1 MSDIYEIKAKKYKY
15 KYLKLKKQ
23 YISEGGAIGNC
34 NLNNYLS
41 KQDFKD
47 LSINQIYI
55 DPNYKSFFDI
65 QTVNSYDQRILSN
78 EDYDKYK
85 INYNNISQYD
95 KDHKFISKQI
105 YVGKFIKKTST
116 IKNFLNINTKD
127 ENILKKYGCQ
137 LLKNNSVNEYIY
149 IINSKLPSTLFT
161 NKIKDKNSFIT
172 ILTSIKNFI
181 DTIIEPLYKDN
192 YVFGNIK
199 KENMTLD
206 NNNNIYFIKNTIHM
220 YNDANEIKKIGN
232 EDNYPSIIRY
242 FSQIKVDWG
251 TNDIFKIDFR
261 KFIYNIE
268 NNDLHEIFKKSI
280 DELNT
285 FFEEQ
290 KNNLNYNIIQIQK
303 YGHFHIFKELK
314 DDIDNFNIQIQYG
327 LFHIS
332 FLDLKIQKYFTD
344 FITANTQKYI
354 IITNGIK
361 ETLIKKKSEKE
372 IKDINEIVNKINN
385 NNNIFIDKIR
395 SIEQKLGIIF
405 NEKKIIID
413 IYKELN
419 NLLLNEYKLLG
430 IKEVLKHLEPISKN
444 SDIYAISKLIHDLLI
459 NLFIDNNTKKLIEEL
474 YDDAKYNKIKD
485 PNALKER
492 LEKIIN

>member
-41 KQDFKD
+41 EQDFKD

-65 QTVNSYDQRILSN
+65 KTVNSYDQRILSN

-314 DDIDNFNIQIQYG
+314 DDIDNFNIQMC
-327 LFHIS
+327 LS
-332 FLDLKIQKYFTD
+332 FLY
-344 FITANTQKYI
+344 
-354 IITNGIK
+354 
-361 ETLIKKKSEKE
+361 
-372 IKDINEIVNKINN
+372 
-385 NNNIFIDKIR
+385 
-395 SIEQKLGIIF
+395 
-405 NEKKIIID
+405 
-413 IYKELN
+413 
-419 NLLLNEYKLLG
+419 
-430 IKEVLKHLEPISKN
+430 
-444 SDIYAISKLIHDLLI
+444 SKLII
-459 NLFIDNNTKKLIEEL
+459 
-474 YDDAKYNKIKD
+474 
-485 PNALKER
+485 
-492 LEKIIN
+492 

>member
-1 MSDIYEIKAKKYKY
+1 
-15 KYLKLKKQ
+15 
-23 YISEGGAIGNC
+23 
-34 NLNNYLS
+34 
-41 KQDFKD
+41 
-47 LSINQIYI
+47 
-55 DPNYKSFFDI
+55 
-65 QTVNSYDQRILSN
+65 
-78 EDYDKYK
+78 
-85 INYNNISQYD
+85 
-95 KDHKFISKQI
+95 
-105 YVGKFIKKTST
+105 
-116 IKNFLNINTKD
+116 
-127 ENILKKYGCQ
+127 
-137 LLKNNSVNEYIY
+137 
-149 IINSKLPSTLFT
+149 
-161 NKIKDKNSFIT
+161 
-172 ILTSIKNFI
+172 
-181 DTIIEPLYKDN
+181 
-192 YVFGNIK
+192 
-199 KENMTLD
+199 
-206 NNNNIYFIKNTIHM
+206 M

>member
-1 MSDIYEIKAKKYKY
+1 
-15 KYLKLKKQ
+15 
-23 YISEGGAIGNC
+23 
-34 NLNNYLS
+34 
-41 KQDFKD
+41 
-47 LSINQIYI
+47 
-55 DPNYKSFFDI
+55 
-65 QTVNSYDQRILSN
+65 
-78 EDYDKYK
+78 
-85 INYNNISQYD
+85 
-95 KDHKFISKQI
+95 
-105 YVGKFIKKTST
+105 
-116 IKNFLNINTKD
+116 
-127 ENILKKYGCQ
+127 
-137 LLKNNSVNEYIY
+137 
-149 IINSKLPSTLFT
+149 
-161 NKIKDKNSFIT
+161 
-172 ILTSIKNFI
+172 
-181 DTIIEPLYKDN
+181 
-192 YVFGNIK
+192 
-199 KENMTLD
+199 
-206 NNNNIYFIKNTIHM
+206 M

-303 YGHFHIFKELK
+303 YGYFHIFKELK
-314 DDIDNFNIQIQYG
+314 DDIDNFNIQINYG

-332 FLDLKIQKYFTD
+332 FLDLKIIQKYFTD

-354 IITNGIK
+354 IITNVIK
-361 ETLIKKKSEKE
+361 KTLIEKKSKKE
-372 IKDINEIVNKINN
+372 IKDINEIVNKIND